1 MTWRFLSD
9 TDPTEGLSGARN
21 MAIDEAILAGVEA
34 GNSPPTVR
42 VYGWAPACIS
52 LGHSQDPARE
62 LDLERV
68 AAMGFDVVKRAT
80 GGRAVLHIDE
90 LTYSVIA
97 RADAAPWCETQALS
111 YRAISQAVAEAL
123 AGAGF
128 GVTLDRGYPVEKPQG
143 LKAMTPCFSSTAR
156 SEVVFGDRK
165 VVGSAQRR
173 TRDAFLQHGSIL
185 VSREHRRIVECLR
198 LDEEKRAGYLD
209 VLDKN
214 AISLS
219 EAFGHPVRWESLAA
233 GFGEVL
239 MAGLGVA
246 CEPAVLTAEEKQRA
260 FNLAIEPERHASAL
274 IGITSGVGSRESGAK
289 SGLSSPY
296 GRKNPRI

>member
-9 TDPTEGLSGARN
+9 TDPSEGLSGARN
-21 MAIDEAILAGVEA
+21 MAIDEAILAAVEA

-42 VYGWAPACIS
+42 VYGWSPACIS

-68 AAMGFDVVKRAT
+68 AALGFDVVKRAT

-111 YRAISQAVAEAL
+111 YRAISQAVAQAL

-128 GVTLDRGYPVEKPQG
+128 GVTLDRGYPVEKPQE

-185 VSREHRRIVECLR
+185 VSREHRRIVECLK
-198 LDEEKRAGYLD
+198 LDAEKRVGYLD
-209 VLDKN
+209 VLDRN

-219 EAFGHPVRWESLAA
+219 EALGHQVRWESLAA
-233 GFGEVL
+233 GFGE
-239 MAGLGVA
+239 
-246 CEPAVLTAEEKQRA
+246 
-260 FNLAIEPERHASAL
+260 AL
-274 IGITSGVGSRESGAK
+274 V
-289 SGLSSPY
+289 SGLDAACTPGGLTSAERDDVASLEGPKSLALA
-296 GRKNPRI
+296 GAR